1 MGRVSAQQPGPMVWT
16 RDLSWGLRGLRR
28 LHRQDPRVR
37 GLQGEMPCSLWGGE
51 GRGRGRGRPNG
62 VSGGGTQ
69 CLGRMERERVE
80 GGATRHRGSAVAGCR
95 L

>member
-51 GRGRGRGRPNG
+51 GEGQGEGKAQWSVRRWHPVPGQDG
-62 VSGGGTQ
+62 
-69 CLGRMERERVE
+69 ERE
-80 GGATRHRGSAVAGCR
+80 S
-95 L
+95 